1 MNQSS
6 ESQQPPQQR
15 TQSFGGEVG
24 VTRMTEQFGRER
36 FIALLAERFPE
47 VSAAIDD
54 CSQGLL
60 HLEMATLAR
69 ATQAAI
75 DDQDRD
81 TVRRHFQFIDEVF
94 RQAASDVEN
103 AVNVSYLENLRFEGR
118 KAAPTKAREL
128 LTPRLRQALAELEE
142 YLARL
147 FGKRGPAEPTAAPDR
162 GDTKFKRGSR
172 LPRRRGR

>member
-1 MNQSS
+1 MA
-6 ESQQPPQQR
+6 
-15 TQSFGGEVG
+15 
-24 VTRMTEQFGRER
+24 EQIDRDR
-36 FIALLAERFPE
+36 FIALLTERFPE
-47 VSAAIDD
+47 VAASIDE
-54 CSQGLL
+54 CQRGLL

-75 DDQDRD
+75 DGQDRH

-94 RQAASDVEN
+94 RQAAPDVEN

-147 FGKRGPAEPTAAPDR
+147 FRKGG
-162 GDTKFKRGSR
+162 
-172 LPRRRGR
+172 

>member
-1 MNQSS
+1 MA
-6 ESQQPPQQR
+6 ERIDHP
-15 TQSFGGEVG
+15 
-24 VTRMTEQFGRER
+24 R
-36 FIALLAERFPE
+36 FIALLTERFPE
-47 VSAAIDD
+47 LASSIDG

-75 DDQDRD
+75 DEQNKP
-81 TVRRHFQFIDEVF
+81 TVQRHFQFIDEVF
-94 RQAASDVEN
+94 QDAAPDVEN

-147 FGKRGPAEPTAAPDR
+147 SGEARER
-162 GDTKFKRGSR
+162 CRLGDKTG
-172 LPRRRGR
+172 GA

>member
-1 MNQSS
+1 M
-6 ESQQPPQQR
+6 P
-15 TQSFGGEVG
+15 
-24 VTRMTEQFGRER
+24 EQIDRDR
-36 FIALLAERFPE
+36 FIVLLAERFPD
-47 VSAAIDD
+47 VAVTIDD
-54 CSQGLL
+54 CSQRLL

-75 DDQDRD
+75 DDQNRD
-81 TVRRHFQFIDEVF
+81 TVLQHFQFIDEVF
-94 RQAASDVEN
+94 RQAAPDVEN

-118 KAAPTKAREL
+118 KAAPTKARDL

-147 FGKRGPAEPTAAPDR
+147 FGKGDPAEPEAAPDR
-162 GDTKFKRGSR
+162 SGTKRKRGSR

>member
-1 MNQSS
+1 MA
-6 ESQQPPQQR
+6 
-15 TQSFGGEVG
+15 
-24 VTRMTEQFGRER
+24 EQIDRDR
-36 FIALLAERFPE
+36 FIALLAERFPD
-47 VSAAIDD
+47 VAAAIDD

-94 RQAASDVEN
+94 REAAPDIVN

-128 LTPRLRQALAELEE
+128 LTPRLRQVLAELEE

-147 FGKRGPAEPTAAPDR
+147 FGTGSQAEPL
-162 GDTKFKRGSR
+162 S
-172 LPRRRGR
+172 